1 MGMRTGTRPP
11 PPLRQRGVCPRPGQP
26 HTCAASTV
34 STSTNSGKHTLKKT
48 WVIPRLSVF
57 SPQPECPR
65 LNENGPKSS
74 GKGSPCAP
82 CPTRSRQ
89 AALEEGPATEAAVGE
104 LNYLL
109 KEKCV
114 IYLFN
119 SRRDS
124 EVSKRREGR
133 A

>member
-1 MGMRTGTRPP
+1 MPP
-11 PPLRQRGVCPRPGQP
+11 
-26 HTCAASTV
+26 A
-34 STSTNSGKHTLKKT
+34 
-48 WVIPRLSVF
+48 
-57 SPQPECPR
+57 
-65 LNENGPKSS
+65 
-74 GKGSPCAP
+74 
-82 CPTRSRQ
+82 PTRSRQ